1 MAEPRDIEASLAD
14 MDRKLREL
22 QRELALVSRREDP
35 EPAPAPEGGQTPHT
49 IRVNEPGPVLEQATA
64 RVEELGR
71 RIDELTRLRHELDE
85 ATRALIAEN
94 SRPSGGGPAR

>member
-22 QRELALVSRREDP
+22 QRELALVSRRE
-35 EPAPAPEGGQTPHT
+35 EGGQTPHT
-49 IRVNEPGPVLEQATA
+49 NRVNEPGPVLEQATA

-94 SRPSGGGPAR
+94 SRPSGGDPAR

>member
-22 QRELALVSRREDP
+22 QRELALVSRRE
-35 EPAPAPEGGQTPHT
+35 EGPPPPPGGGRTPHT
-49 IRVNEPGPVLEQATA
+49 IRVNEPGVVLEQAAA
-64 RVEELGR
+64 RVEEVGGG
-71 RIDELTRLRHELDE
+71 IDELTGLRHELEE
-85 ATRALIAEN
+85 APRALIAEN

>member
-22 QRELALVSRREDP
+22 QRELALVSRRE
-35 EPAPAPEGGQTPHT
+35 EAPPPPEGGQTPHT

-71 RIDELTRLRHELDE
+71 PIDELTRLRHELDE
-85 ATRALIAEN
+85 ATTALIAET